1 MRSSAPS
8 SAISSGRRRRGR
20 SADGAGALDLD
31 ALLRPREGKR
41 PTEGLRFLIITGL
54 SGAGK
59 SYAMRVFE
67 DLNFFCVDNLPPQL
81 LPKFADLCLHSDGKV
96 QRVAVVMDI
105 RGGEFFD
112 DLFGAL
118 AQLDQIGV
126 AYQILFLDASD
137 EALVRRFKETRR
149 KHPLSHG
156 RTILA
161 GIRSERRRLEAVKER
176 ADKIIDTSTLSVRQ
190 LREEII
196 ATYVRGERA
205 GALEISIISFGYKYG
220 LPMDA
225 DLVFDVRFLPNPHY
239 QPALRPLAG
248 GSREVRKFVLG
259 KPETRAFLR
268 HLFRIIDYLLPRFVQ
283 EGKTHLTVAVGCTG
297 GKHRSVVLADELS
310 GHLHTRGSKVRVRH
324 RDIRKE

>member
-8 SAISSGRRRRGR
+8 SATSSGRKRRGR
-20 SADGAGALDLD
+20 SPQGGDAVDLE
-31 ALLRPREGKR
+31 ALLRRREGKR
-41 PTEGLRFLIITGL
+41 PAEEIRFLIITGL

-67 DLNFFCVDNLPPQL
+67 DLDFFCVDNLPPQL

-112 DLFGAL
+112 ELFEAL
-118 AQLDQIGV
+118 AQLQQLGV
-126 AYQILFLDASD
+126 AQQILFLDASD
-137 EALVRRFKETRR
+137 EVLVRRFKETRR
-149 KHPLSHG
+149 KHPLGHG
-156 RTILA
+156 RGVLQ
-161 GIRSERRRLEAVKER
+161 GIRAERRRLEAVKER
-176 ADKIIDTSTLSVRQ
+176 ADKIIDTSTMSVRN
-190 LREEII
+190 LRDEIV

-205 GALEISIISFGYKYG
+205 GALEVSIISFGYKYG
-220 LPMDA
+220 LPMDS

-239 QPALRPLAG
+239 QTALRPLPG
-248 GSREVRKFVLG
+248 GSPQVRNFVLSQS
-259 KPETRAFLR
+259 ESRAFLR
-268 HLFRIIDYLLPRFVQ
+268 HLFRMIDYLLPQFVQ
-283 EGKTHLTVAVGCTG
+283 EGKTHLTVAIGCTG

-310 GHLHTRGSKVRVRH
+310 AHLRTRGFKVRARH